1 MIVCFSSRF
10 NSLKFA
16 FVKEILYPRKVAS
29 RVAAAAAA
37 VVVVVVVVVVFFL
50 RLILESTV
58 LDGSP

>member
-37 VVVVVVVVVVFFL
+37 VVVVVVVVVFFL

>member
-29 RVAAAAAA
+29 RVAAAAA
-37 VVVVVVVVVVFFL
+37 VVVVVVFFL